1 MLPAIHTVSFSD
13 FRANTGPLMRFVTH
27 GNGNLWLTRYR
38 RPVCAV
44 ISMRDAHVLGS
55 VQGRNVNE
63 IIHQLQVEANRKV
76 AAARLDNAFD
86 RLEVVPE
93 AWPFPIMEEAYGR
106 ANRFD
111 EKWPKEEVRRRVE
124 E

>member
-1 MLPAIHTVSFSD
+1 MLPAIHQVSFSD
-13 FRANTGPLMRFVTH
+13 FRANSGPLLRFVTRE
-27 GNGNLWLTRYR
+27 NGNLWLTRYR

-63 IIHQLQVEANRKV
+63 ILHELQVKANRKV
-76 AAARLDNAFD
+76 TAARLDKAFD

-93 AWPFPIMEEAYGR
+93 AWPLPIMEEAYGR

-111 EKWPKEEVRRRVE
+111 EKWPREVPER
-124 E
+124 